1 MTARPQLLGVPFD
14 VVSLAQALDRTAA
27 AIRGKS
33 LFQVV
38 TPGPEFVMAARH
50 HDRFRSI
57 LSRADLSLPDGFGLV
72 LAARFLGLPR
82 LARISGMDF
91 LNVMFKRAEAEG
103 WRFFFFGAQAGVAE
117 QAAAKLLKRYPR
129 LSVAGVESGW
139 RHWLRLP
146 DTYVCWRIRRAR
158 PDILLVALGA
168 PQQELWID
176 ANRQRLG
183 SIRVAMGVGGAFD
196 FWSGR
201 IRRAPRA
208 LQRLG
213 LEWLWRLLQEPRA
226 RWQRIVTAVF
236 LFPLAMLREKW
247 RLHV

>member
-1 MTARPQLLGVPFD
+1 
-14 VVSLAQALDRTAA
+14 
-27 AIRGKS
+27 
-33 LFQVV
+33 
-38 TPGPEFVMAARH
+38 MAARH
-50 HDRFRSI
+50 HARFQSI

-91 LNVMFKRAEAEG
+91 LSAMLERAADQG
-103 WRFFFFGAQAGVAE
+103 WRIFFFGAQPGVAE
-117 QAAAKLLKRYPR
+117 QAVAKLLKRYPR
-129 LSVAGVESGW
+129 LGVAGVESGW

-146 DTYVCWRIRRAR
+146 DVYVCWRIRRAR

-201 IRRAPRA
+201 IRRAPRL

-213 LEWLWRLLQEPRA
+213 LEWMWRLLQEPR
-226 RWQRIVTAVF
+226 RRGQRIVTAVVR
-236 LFPLAMLREKW
+236 FPLAVLREKW
-247 RLHV
+247 GAHV

>member
-1 MTARPQLLGVPFD
+1 
-14 VVSLAQALDRTAA
+14 
-27 AIRGKS
+27 
-33 LFQVV
+33 
-38 TPGPEFVMAARH
+38 MAARH
-50 HDRFRSI
+50 HLDFQSI
-57 LSRADLSLPDGFGLV
+57 LSRADLSLPDGFGVV

-82 LARISGMDF
+82 LTRISGMDF
-91 LNVMFKRAEAEG
+91 LSAMLERAEHQG
-103 WRFFFFGAQAGVAE
+103 WQVFFFGAQPGVAE
-117 QAAAKLLKRYPR
+117 QAVVKLLKRYPR
-129 LSVAGVESGW
+129 LPVAGTESGW

-146 DTYVCWRIRRAR
+146 DAYVCWRIRRAR

-183 SIRVAMGVGGAFD
+183 SVRVAMGVGGAFD

-201 IRRAPRA
+201 IRRAPR
-208 LQRLG
+208 LVQRLG

-226 RWQRIVTAVF
+226 RWPRIMTAVF
-236 LFPLAMLREKW
+236 LFPLTMLREKW